1 MASAKGKAAK
11 GKAAATAAGAGPKKI
26 RPEEVLRLDIDYS
39 QGDTIKRVMML
50 SDFTYFDKLDEDD
63 FASKARSAGPSVPGS
78 DAVKECHYDLKI
90 QLNVGGSDGVF
101 KNLSIEPVAARAVG
115 VRCYAGGRVSI
126 TCRVE
131 TGDVQ
136 RKLDTWLETL
146 KANIE
151 KREENL
157 DALRKCIPPLQ
168 PGPAKLSFEEVGKK
182 YAASGKVSESQP
194 VSIRRIVSKLHEEIF
209 YPGSDGGKNQATGVE
224 PAQRPPSADRLHGAI
239 LIAGRTKSCKSLI
252 TRGLIHSFLTSESIY
267 RFLCS
272 TSDRRPHF
280 VTCEDPVEAW
290 FDTDKRADNVFRMV
304 DYTPRDR
311 TCGDYVKLSDCF
323 RNGLR
328 QTPAC
333 FLAGEVRDD
342 DDIRSVLEF
351 AATGHLV
358 FATLHA
364 GSLVDLFNKVFEA
377 AKAKTPAARGLASQ
391 SILAAVHLQLASQSV
406 GENPPKSVSM
416 VMPAL
421 WRRTPAS
428 TAALVSAGVG
438 ALMPNCPT
446 GSPHQS
452 RVTNASY
459 DCLGRQYFARSLLS
473 DRSSPA
479 PIETPPELI
488 EKFISEAR
496 RLDLSGT

>member
-1 MASAKGKAAK
+1 MASAKSKAAK
-11 GKAAATAAGAGPKKI
+11 TAGTSPVQI
-26 RPEEVLRLDIDYS
+26 RPEEVLRLDVDYS
-39 QGDTIKRVMML
+39 HGDTIKRVMML

-63 FASKARSAGPSVPGS
+63 FASKARSSGPSVPGS

-90 QLNVGGSDGVF
+90 QLNVGGSNGVF
-101 KNLSIEPVAARAVG
+101 KNLSMEPVSARAVG

-136 RKLDTWLETL
+136 KKLDTWLETL
-146 KANIE
+146 KANIA
-151 KREENL
+151 KREEHL
-157 DALRKCIPPLQ
+157 EALRQCIPPLQ
-168 PGPAKLSFEEVGKK
+168 PGPAKLNLEDIGRK
-182 YAASGKVSESQP
+182 YAASGRASESQP
-194 VSIRRIVSKLHEEIF
+194 VSIRRIVSKLHKEIF
-209 YPGSDGGKNQATGVE
+209 YPGND
-224 PAQRPPSADRLHGAI
+224 AQESTTSGAETVHGPPSADRLHGAI

-252 TRGLIHSFLTSESIY
+252 TRGLIHSFLANESIY

-290 FDTDKRADNVFRMV
+290 FDTEGQADNVFRLV

-311 TCGDYVKLSDCF
+311 TMGDYVKLSDCF

-406 GENPPKSVSM
+406 GKDPAKSVSM

-446 GSPHQS
+446 DSRHQS

-459 DCLGRQYFARSLLS
+459 DCLGRQFFARSLLS
-473 DRSSPA
+473 NSPS
-479 PIETPPELI
+479 PPPFPMPLEVIEE
-488 EKFISEAR
+488 FISEAR